1 MTDSPE
7 VPRKYGVTVKN
18 IIWLCIG
25 PASEVVIYNSKK
37 KKKVKTQQQ
46 TNNFTDNLN
55 LS

>member
-37 KKKVKTQQQ
+37 KKKSKP
-46 TNNFTDNLN
+46 NNEQITSLII
-55 LS
+55 